1 MITLII
7 ILFISFLIVSAI
19 ALDAYRIIREQEEI
33 IRDYEELIFKMEE
46 GNEV

>member
-19 ALDAYRIIREQEEI
+19 ALDAYGIIRMQDDT
-33 IRDYEELIFKMEE
+33 IRNYEELIFKMEE